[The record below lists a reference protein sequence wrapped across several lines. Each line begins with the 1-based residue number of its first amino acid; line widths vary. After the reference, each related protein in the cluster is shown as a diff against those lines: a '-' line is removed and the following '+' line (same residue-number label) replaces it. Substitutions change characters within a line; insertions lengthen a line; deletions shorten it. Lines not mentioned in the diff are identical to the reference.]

1 MGDPRKL
8 RKKYEV
14 PQQIWDDARIAEE
27 GGMVQEYGLKNVRE
41 VWTAKSELRKIRTQY
56 KNMLALGEKGN
67 DKKAVLLQRT
77 INLGYCKLNA
87 SVDDILSLTTRDILE
102 RRIQTLVFRNGLAKS
117 VKQARQLITHGFIS
131 IEGRK
136 VKSPSYHVPAA
147 MQDRISYYKPINV
160 DVSAPSASE
169 KKMQETIEAIDAP
182 AVPEKKE
189 NKEPNGKTAKE
200 PSGKTEKAA
209 KPHAAKPKTVSAEGA
224 KVSGTSPKASKE

>member
-41 VWTAKSELRKIRTQY
+41 VWTAKAELRKIRTQY
-56 KNMLALGEKGN
+56 KNMLALGEKAA
-67 DKKAVLLQRT
+67 DKKAALLQRT
-77 INLGYCKLNA
+77 INLGYCKPAA

-102 RRIQTLVFRNGLAKS
+102 RRIQTIVFRNGLAKS
-117 VKQARQLITHGFIS
+117 VKQASQLITHGFIS
-131 IEGRK
+131 LDGRK
-136 VKSPSYHVPAA
+136 VKSPSYQVPVSI
-147 MQDRISYYKPINV
+147 QDKIGYYKPITI

-182 AVPEKKE
+182 TAPAAPEKAE
-189 NKEPNGKTAKE
+189 NKAPDGKAEKA
-200 PSGKTEKAA
+200 PGEKAA
-209 KPHAAKPKTVSAEGA
+209 KPHAAKPK
-224 KVSGTSPKASKE
+224 PSKE

>member
-41 VWTAKSELRKIRTQY
+41 VWVAKAELRKIRTQY

-77 INLGYCKLNA
+77 INLGYCKPSA

-131 IEGRK
+131 LDGRK
-136 VKSPSYHVPAA
+136 VKSPSYQVPVAV
-147 MQDRISYYKPINV
+147 QDRLSYYKPINI
-160 DVSAPSASE
+160 DVSAPTATE

-182 AVPEKKE
+182 ATPAAPEKTE
-189 NKEPNGKTAKE
+189 QKEPNGKT
-200 PSGKTEKAA
+200 EKAPA
-209 KPHAAKPKTVSAEGA
+209 AKAAPKPHAAKPK
-224 KVSGTSPKASKE
+224 PSKE